1 MKFYQKN
8 TNQSERASVFLQIQK
23 QWEIKFEKDI
33 HGPDSK
39 KNNISTTTYV
49 YIFPKLSKQYTRKK
63 TFKKIN
69 FVSLRNPIHQVLV
82 KKFNI

>member
-1 MKFYQKN
+1 M
-8 TNQSERASVFLQIQK
+8 
-23 QWEIKFEKDI
+23 
-33 HGPDSK
+33 
-39 KNNISTTTYV
+39 STTTYV

-69 FVSLRNPIHQVLV
+69 FVSERNPIHHVCV